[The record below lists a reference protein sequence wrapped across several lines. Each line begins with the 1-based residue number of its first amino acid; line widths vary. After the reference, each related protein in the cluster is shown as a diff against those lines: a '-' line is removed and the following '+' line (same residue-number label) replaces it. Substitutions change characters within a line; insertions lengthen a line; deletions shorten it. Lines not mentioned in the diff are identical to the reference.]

1 MLLKC
6 QEVGAMTLHSDSRKK
21 KLTNV
26 YIIVVTVL
34 LAISL
39 SANVY
44 FGFEKKDR
52 EMNIISCDNQYS
64 AQLLKTNN
72 YYSVQIVAIED
83 NFTNERVAG
92 CIDYTSCFKY
102 SDRFG
107 IDIFWSKKG
116 YDLFVRSSDIGVIC
130 LHFDEKIKQW
140 NDYWCSYDDKKG
152 IGLYENGS
160 EEIKYVI
167 PKDNIPDTILNCFL
181 KNKTR

>member
-6 QEVGAMTLHSDSRKK
+6 QEVGNMTFHSDSRRKK
-21 KLTNV
+21 ISNIF
-26 YIIVVTVL
+26 IIVVIVL
-34 LAISL
+34 LAISV
-39 SANVY
+39 S
-44 FGFEKKDR
+44 
-52 EMNIISCDNQYS
+52 MNIYSWLKRKNRDTFIVSCDNQYS
-64 AQLLKTNN
+64 AQLLKANN

-83 NFTNERVAG
+83 NLTNERVDG

-116 YDLFVRSSDIGVIC
+116 HELFVRSSDIGVIC

-152 IGLYENGS
+152 IGLCENGS
-160 EEIKYVI
+160 EKIKYVI

-181 KNKTR
+181 EK